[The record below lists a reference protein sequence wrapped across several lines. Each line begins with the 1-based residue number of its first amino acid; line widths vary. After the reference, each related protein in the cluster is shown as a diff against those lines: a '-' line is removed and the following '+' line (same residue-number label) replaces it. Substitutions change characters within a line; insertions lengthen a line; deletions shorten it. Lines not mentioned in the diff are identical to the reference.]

1 MGCVPRKTW
10 ILKSWLGAE
19 SRWCV
24 CVCLKERE
32 RLTYVSSVVCF
43 CLCLYTDFLMK
54 PLATEESAGNCP
66 AIYILVSVCV
76 WLNFCLICSLLM
88 LV

>member
-1 MGCVPRKTW
+1 M
-10 ILKSWLGAE
+10 
-19 SRWCV
+19 
-24 CVCLKERE
+24 
-32 RLTYVSSVVCF
+32 SSVVCF

-76 WLNFCLICSLLM
+76 AKFLSDLFSAHACVSP
-88 LV
+88 